1 MCDCKEWINA
11 YRKKKNQAPL
21 LEVVSIKS
29 KQQQQKKLKY
39 AKILRQ
45 FLFQLMPDKTICR
58 TRHSNVFTALYI
70 KIDHL
75 IVS

>member
-1 MCDCKEWINA
+1 MPTA
-11 YRKKKNQAPL
+11 KKSSSTPGDGFNQVETAAA
-21 LEVVSIKS
+21 K
-29 KQQQQKKLKY
+29 KKLKY

-70 KIDHL
+70 KIDHF
-75 IVS
+75 I